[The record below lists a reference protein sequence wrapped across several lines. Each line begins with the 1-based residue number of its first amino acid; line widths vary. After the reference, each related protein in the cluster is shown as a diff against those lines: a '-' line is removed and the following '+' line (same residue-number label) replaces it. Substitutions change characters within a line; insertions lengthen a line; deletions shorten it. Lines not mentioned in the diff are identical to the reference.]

1 MERSNHFLIG
11 ITSLRY
17 CYVRNDSGLDISQAP
32 AAEIWLSSRK
42 AREGDD
48 TATGE
53 QFGNLKTCQNG
64 NQILINQVKLYK
76 DKRLQGLCYQG
87 LPRKQIPFVKHYL
100 LSDLQEKTI
109 SSNYLQ
115 SIFMGK

>member
-1 MERSNHFLIG
+1 MIIQQKSKR
-11 ITSLRY
+11 RP
-17 CYVRNDSGLDISQAP
+17 CA
-32 AAEIWLSSRK
+32 
-42 AREGDD
+42 
-48 TATGE
+48 ATGE

-76 DKRLQGLCYQG
+76 DKRLQGFCYQE

-109 SSNYLQ
+109 SINYLQ
-115 SIFMGK
+115 RIFISR

>member
-1 MERSNHFLIG
+1 MVYLNLI
-11 ITSLRY
+11 SCLFP
-17 CYVRNDSGLDISQAP
+17 ISQVP
-32 AAEIWLSSRK
+32 TAEIWLSSRK
-42 AREGDD
+42 AREGDG

-76 DKRLQGLCYQG
+76 DKRLQGFCYQG

-109 SSNYLQ
+109 STNYLQ
-115 SIFMGK
+115 RIFISR